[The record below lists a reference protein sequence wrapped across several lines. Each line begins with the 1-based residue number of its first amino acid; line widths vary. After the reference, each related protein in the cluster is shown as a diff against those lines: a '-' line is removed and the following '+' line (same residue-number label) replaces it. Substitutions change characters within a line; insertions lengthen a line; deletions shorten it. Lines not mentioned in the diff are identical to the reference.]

1 MKLYDYLPSGNSY
14 KVRLL
19 MSWLGLSYEHLDMNI
34 HKGET
39 QTEAFKSKNP
49 VGQIPLLELSD
60 GRTLAESNAIIY
72 FLAEGTPYWPSNAF
86 DQAKALQWMFFEQYK
101 HEPSIAVA
109 RFVTMYAMDSRAG
122 ELPGLTERG
131 NAALAVMEG
140 HLADHHWFVGSGPTI
155 ADIALY
161 AYTHVAGE
169 GGFDLTQYPNVLAW
183 LDRVSDHPKH
193 IRITDVPGTD
203 VPGTDVPRTD
213 VPG

>member
-19 MSWLGLSYEHLDMNI
+19 MSYLGVSYTHVPIDI
-34 HKGET
+34 ISGES
-39 QTEAFKSKNP
+39 QTDAYKKINP
-49 VGQIPLLELSD
+49 AGQIPLLELSD
-60 GRTLAESNAIIY
+60 GRRIAESNAILF

-101 HEPSIAVA
+101 HEPTIAVA
-109 RFVTMYAMDSRAG
+109 RYIHHYAMETRAG
-122 ELPGLTERG
+122 ELESLMPKGR
-131 NAALAVMEG
+131 AALNVMET
-140 HLADHHWFVGSGPTI
+140 HLADHLWFVGSGPTI

-169 GGFDLTQYPNVLAW
+169 GGYDLAAYPNVLAW

-193 IRITDVPGTD
+193 IRITDRPS
-203 VPGTDVPRTD
+203 
-213 VPG
+213 

>member
-19 MSWLGLSYEHLDMNI
+19 MSYLGLTYEHVLLDI

-39 QTEAFKSKNP
+39 QTDDYKSKNP

-60 GRTLAESNAIIY
+60 GRRIAESNAILF
-72 FLAEGTPYWPSNAF
+72 FLAKDTPYWPGTHF
-86 DQAKALQWMFFEQYK
+86 EQTKALQWMFFEQYK

-109 RFVTMYAMDSRAG
+109 RFIRMYAMESRAG
-122 ELPGLTERG
+122 ELDKLMARG
-131 NAALAVMEG
+131 ASALSIMEQ
-140 HLADHHWFVGSGPTI
+140 HLAENLYFASTGPSA

-169 GGFDLTQYPNVLAW
+169 GGFELSDYPNVLAW
-183 LDRVSDHPKH
+183 LDRMGDHPRH
-193 IRITDVPGTD
+193 IRMTETPML
-203 VPGTDVPRTD
+203 
-213 VPG
+213 

>member
-19 MSWLGLSYEHLDMNI
+19 LSYMKLKYDWVNLDI
-34 HKGET
+34 IKGQT
-39 QTEAFKSKNP
+39 QTTDFKARNP

-60 GRTLAESNAIIY
+60 GRTIAESNAILY

-86 DQAKALQWMFFEQYK
+86 DQAKCLQWMFFEQYK

-109 RFVTMYAMDSRAG
+109 RFIRTYFPDERAG
-122 ELPGLTERG
+122 ELP
-131 NAALAVMEG
+131 ALMVKGAQALDVMET
-140 HLADHHWFVGSGPTI
+140 HLADNNWFVGGGPTI

-169 GGFDLTQYPNVLAW
+169 GGFTLSDYPNITIW
-183 LDRVSDHPKH
+183 LDRFSDHPRH
-193 IRITDVPGTD
+193 IRITDVPS
-203 VPGTDVPRTD
+203 
-213 VPG
+213 

>member
-19 MSWLGLSYEHLDMNI
+19 MSYLGLVYEHVDMDI
-34 HKGET
+34 HKGDT
-39 QTEAFKSKNP
+39 QTSAFKSKNP

-60 GRTLAESNAIIY
+60 GRRIAESNAILY
-72 FLAEGTPYWPSNAF
+72 FLAEGTPYWPGNVF

-101 HEPSIAVA
+101 HEPAIAVA
-109 RFVTMYAMDSRAG
+109 RFIHMYARD
-122 ELPGLTERG
+122 ERG
-131 NAALAVMEG
+131 AELENLTPRGYAALDIMEA
-140 HLADHHWFVGSGPTI
+140 HLSDQLWFVGPGPTI

-169 GGFDLTQYPNVLAW
+169 GGFDLARYPNILAW

-193 IRITDVPGTD
+193 IRITDIL
-203 VPGTDVPRTD
+203 
-213 VPG
+213 